1 MNYET
6 VPRDL
11 KVRKFQ
17 FDTLS
22 RFRMVEEKQ
31 EGAYFAPPPPSQVR

>member
-17 FDTLS
+17 LDTLS
-22 RFRMVEEKQ
+22 CFRMVEEKQ
-31 EGAYFAPPPPSQVR
+31 EGAGAYFAPSQVR